1 MRFRDVTI
9 DPEPVD
15 KIDLTAGFPKLH
27 IVCDFFGHNKGWYFW
42 SKKISKNWEQKSPDF
57 ELTKIVKFTDNRK
70 NKEKM
75 LNIKYRYR
83 NLKIMI
89 KEIKV

>member
-27 IVCDFFGHNKGWYFW
+27 IVCDFFGHNNRWYFEV
-42 SKKISKNWEQKSPDF
+42 KTIGKEIERKIIET
-57 ELTKIVKFTDNRK
+57 ELTNLVKKSKYQKI
-70 NKEKM
+70 KEKT
-75 LNIKYRYR
+75 YESTRYVPDH
-83 NLKIMI
+83 
-89 KEIKV
+89 ECTQYF

>member
-27 IVCDFFGHNKGWYFW
+27 IVCDFFGHNKEWYFW
-42 SKKISKNWEQKSPDF
+42 SIKFGKNREQKSPDF
-57 ELTKIVKFTDNRK
+57 ELTKIVKII
-70 NKEKM
+70 
-75 LNIKYRYR
+75 NIR
-83 NLKIMI
+83 
-89 KEIKV
+89 

>member
-57 ELTKIVKFTDNRK
+57 VLTKIVKITDNRK
-70 NKEKM
+70 NKEKDIERSEK
-75 LNIKYRYR
+75 NVSE
-83 NLKIMI
+83 NNG
-89 KEIKV
+89 